1 MLQTL
6 YVKNLA
12 LIEEAE
18 IHFGEGLNILSG
30 ETGAG
35 KSVLI
40 GSIQIA
46 LGGKVPKGV
55 IRHNED
61 TAYIELVFS
70 VEEEERREAL
80 RQAGA
85 DLSGD
90 ELVISR
96 KLTAGKSISR
106 VNGEF
111 WPAAKIQELT
121 GLLLDMHGQHEHQS
135 LLHRQ
140 HHLEILDAYCKEQT
154 EPLKE
159 QIRDAYR
166 KYREVQDALAAMNGE
181 EQARKREIAFLQF
194 AVEEIEEANLQP
206 GEDEELAVR
215 YKKLVNQ
222 QQLASGITEL
232 HERLGYEG
240 RGAAGEQIG
249 QAIHILQ
256 RIYGCDEEGLQEIQA
271 QLYDVESLLT
281 DLNQAISSYQDDLE
295 NSDEE
300 LQEVESRLDVIHDL
314 KAKYGSTIPQ
324 ILDYLEEQRE
334 KLFDLQH
341 FDEKKAELEKQQE
354 ELQQQLQW
362 DCDRLSQI
370 RRAAAEKMERQIV
383 RALSELNFLQVQFE
397 IAFRTMDHFS
407 ENGTDQVEFLIST
420 NPGEEV
426 KPLVQVASGGEL
438 SRIMLAIKTVLADVD
453 RIPTLIFD
461 EIDTGISGRTA
472 QYVSEKLAYIS
483 RGHQVICISHLP
495 QIVSMADEH
504 FLIEKQSQAD
514 STSTEI
520 FRLSREESIEELARL
535 LGGTSITETT
545 LQGARE
551 MKEQARRRKRE
562 L

>member
-1 MLQTL
+1 
-6 YVKNLA
+6 
-12 LIEEAE
+12 
-18 IHFGEGLNILSG
+18 
-30 ETGAG
+30 
-35 KSVLI
+35 
-40 GSIQIA
+40 
-46 LGGKVPKGV
+46 
-55 IRHNED
+55 
-61 TAYIELVFS
+61 
-70 VEEEERREAL
+70 
-80 RQAGA
+80 
-85 DLSGD
+85 
-90 ELVISR
+90 
-96 KLTAGKSISR
+96 
-106 VNGEF
+106 
-111 WPAAKIQELT
+111 
-121 GLLLDMHGQHEHQS
+121 MHGQHEHQS

-159 QIRDAYR
+159 QIRGAYR
-166 KYREVQDALAAMNGE
+166 KYREVQDALTAMNGE

-281 DLNQAISSYQDDLE
+281 DLNQAISSYRDDLE

-300 LQEVESRLDVIHDL
+300 LQEVERRLDVIHDL

-370 RRAAAEKMERQIV
+370 RHAAAEKMERQIV

-520 FRLSREESIEELARL
+520 FRLSREESIEELVRL

>member
-80 RQAGA
+80 RQVGA

-159 QIRDAYR
+159 QIRGAYR

-232 HERLGYEG
+232 HERLGYEE

-249 QAIHILQ
+249 QAIHVLQ

-281 DLNQAISSYQDDLE
+281 DLNQAISSYKEDLE
-295 NSDEE
+295 NSEEE

-324 ILDYLEEQRE
+324 ILEYLEEQRQ
-334 KLFDLQH
+334 KLFELQH
-341 FDEKKAELEKQQE
+341 FDETKAELERQQD
-354 ELQQQLQW
+354 ELREQLQG

-370 RRAAAEKMERQIV
+370 RHAAAEKMERQIV
-383 RALSELNFLQVQFE
+383 RALSELNFLQVRFE

-420 NPGEEV
+420 NPGEDV

-535 LGGTSITETT
+535 LGGASITETT

>member
-159 QIRDAYR
+159 QIRGAYR

-281 DLNQAISSYQDDLE
+281 DLNQAISSYRDDLE

-300 LQEVESRLDVIHDL
+300 LQEVERRLDVIHDL

-370 RRAAAEKMERQIV
+370 RHAAAEKMERQIV